1 MTDVSR
7 PVFNDRYEIQSRIGR
22 GGMADVF
29 RAHDRLLDRS
39 VAVKV
44 LFPEFATEANF
55 VERFRR
61 EAQSAANL
69 THPNIVGVFDWGKQ
83 DSTYFIVMEY
93 VAGRSLADLLRSDGS
108 IPSVRAADIA
118 GDVAAALGFAH
129 RNNMVHRDIKP
140 ANILVSD
147 AGEVKVADFGI
158 ARALNGPTEQDLTQ
172 AGAVMGTATYF
183 SPEQAQGSQPD
194 PRSDL
199 YSLGIVMY
207 EMVTGRPPF
216 VGDNPVAIAY
226 RQVHEM
232 PVRPAQLNPDI
243 PLGFE
248 QIIHRMLQ
256 KDPAKRY
263 QTADELRMDLRR
275 FREGLGME
283 TDHVSAARALPMD
296 AATTAAAARSRAGD
310 GGVAPTSM
318 MSNRAREAYQQP
330 TQAVGR
336 QVPPAASRGPERHH
350 ADDHRR
356 RRTWVL
362 VGAVLATLLVLGGV
376 FFALYEFLSTS
387 SSDSVSSVVV
397 ENVVNDDF
405 EHALTVLG
413 PDGLGLNVA
422 KTEVPSDTVKI
433 GTVMDQSIKAGTK
446 VDTGTS
452 IELTVSVGKDQVDL
466 PNQVGIIVTDA
477 ERNVTNL
484 GFVPNIKNSPSAT
497 VVAGTVIDQDPKP
510 GKIEKGSIVTLIVST
525 GRDQVLVPNVAN
537 IDPVSAGA
545 QLTAARLK
553 PVQEAEASDA
563 VPVGQVIRTEPPA
576 NTPVDPNTEVKI
588 FVSSGKNPTPVPDVV
603 NQTATEAATVL
614 SAAGFTVRFADIVTA
629 DPAAEG
635 RVLSQIPAAASP
647 QPAGATVILNI
658 GKFSATASTEPTVP
672 TTVLGV

>member
-44 LFPEFATEANF
+44 LFPEFATESNF

-83 DSTYFIVMEY
+83 DSTYFIVMEF
-93 VAGRSLADLLRSDGS
+93 VAGRSLADLLRSAGP
-108 IPSVRAADIA
+108 IPAARAADIA

-158 ARALNGPTEQDLTQ
+158 ARALNGATEQDLTQ

-263 QTADELRMDLRR
+263 QTADELRNDLRR

-296 AATTAAAARSRAGD
+296 PATTAAAARSRAGD
-310 GGVAPTSM
+310 GGVAPTSAI
-318 MSNRAREAYQQP
+318 SRRAQEAYQQP
-330 TQAVGR
+330 TQAVRR
-336 QVPPAASRGPERHH
+336 QGPPSEPPGPPRH
-350 ADDHRR
+350 DGDRHRR
-356 RRTWVL
+356 RRTGVL
-362 VGAVLATLLVLGGV
+362 IGAILATLLVLGGV
-376 FFALYEFLSTS
+376 FFALYEFLSS
-387 SSDSVSSVVV
+387 SPSDSIGSVTV
-397 ENVVNDDF
+397 ENVVTDDV
-405 EHALTVLG
+405 AQATVVLEAQ
-413 PDGLGLNVA
+413 GLKVNVIP
-422 KTEVPSDTVKI
+422 TVSETVKI
-433 GTVMDQSIKAGTK
+433 DTVIEQSPKAGAK
-446 VDTGTS
+446 VNTDTT
-452 IELTVSVGKDQVDL
+452 VDL
-466 PNQVGIIVTDA
+466 KVSTGKGLVPLADQTNIIATDA
-477 ERNVTNL
+477 KKNL
-484 GFVPNIKNSPSAT
+484 EDLDFVVVIKNAPSPDVT
-497 VVAGTVIDQDPKP
+497 AGSVISQDPKP
-510 GKIEKGSIVTLIVST
+510 GSIEKGSVVTLTVSS

-537 IDPVSAGA
+537 LDAVTATS
-545 QLTAARLK
+545 QLTNARLK
-553 PVQEAEASDA
+553 A
-563 VPVGQVIRTEPPA
+563 VPDNEGSDSVPIGQVTRTDPPA
-576 NTPVDPNTEVKI
+576 NTPVDPGSEVRI
-588 FVSSGKNPTPVPDVV
+588 YVSSGPNPVAVPTVV
-603 NQTATEAATVL
+603 GLTFTEAVNAIA
-614 SAAGFTVRFADIVTA
+614 AAGFTPRPVDVDS
-629 DPAAEG
+629 DPTNAQ
-635 RVLSQIPAAASP
+635 RVVSQSPAP
-647 QPAGATVILNI
+647 GGVLNPGGTVIINVGNGRLA
-658 GKFSATASTEPTVP
+658 ATTAPPPE
-672 TTVLGV
+672 TTVVA